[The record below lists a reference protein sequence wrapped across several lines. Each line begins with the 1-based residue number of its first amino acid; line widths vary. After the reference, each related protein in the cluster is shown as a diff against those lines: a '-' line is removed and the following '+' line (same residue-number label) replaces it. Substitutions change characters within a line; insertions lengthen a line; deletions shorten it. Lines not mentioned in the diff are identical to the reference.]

1 MDKKDNNIE
10 LRSEEVQEVMGE
22 IPSWIIRSGISILSL
37 IVLALLIGSCF
48 FRYPD
53 VISTQMTLTSHEP
66 VAQLVAR
73 TSGKISRLY
82 VYDGELVQ
90 QKQLLVVLENP
101 AMTDDVLYLE
111 RKLQKYL
118 DMPDSLTCQLLPTKE
133 LTLGDIRTTYSV
145 LLSDLHAYR
154 NYKTLDYYSKK
165 IGSIESQLQKHHT
178 YYELLQRQQQIMA
191 DQYQLAWQ
199 QYKRDSLLF
208 VQQVLSAYEHETART
223 TYLQSRYSLES
234 AKATMETE
242 RIQIGQM
249 EETLLDLQLEQQEKE
264 EVLLQNIHTSGEQV
278 MNAINSWKL
287 SYCIYA
293 PINEK
298 ITFTTYWNENQFI
311 PSGDTVCTIVPES
324 EDNLIGKAHLPV
336 ARSGKV
342 QVGQRVIVRF
352 SNYPDEEFGTVEG
365 RITSISLVPAE
376 ENYIAEISFPNG
388 LITNYGKTLPVLQ
401 EMSATAEIVTDD
413 LKLIER
419 FIQPIKK
426 IWRESI
432 KLKS

>member
-1 MDKKDNNIE
+1 MDNKDNNIE

-22 IPSWIIRSGISILSL
+22 IPSWIIRSGISIISL

-53 VISTQMTLTSHEP
+53 IIRTQMTLTSYEP

-82 VYDGELVQ
+82 VHDGELVQ

-101 AMTDDVLYLE
+101 AVTDDVLYLE
-111 RKLQKYL
+111 RELQEYL
-118 DMPDSLTCQLLPTKE
+118 DMPDSLTRQLLLTKE
-133 LTLGDIRTTYSV
+133 LALGDIRTTYSI

-165 IGSIESQLQKHHT
+165 ICSIEKQLQRHRI
-178 YYELLQRQQQIMA
+178 YYELLQRQQQLMT
-191 DQYQLAWQ
+191 DQFQLAQQ
-199 QYKRDSLLF
+199 QYERDSLLF
-208 VQQVLSAYEHETART
+208 AQHVLSAYEHESARK
-223 TYLQSRYSLES
+223 TYLQSCYSLEN

-242 RIQIGQM
+242 RIQIGQK
-249 EETLLDLQLEQQEKE
+249 EERLLDLQLEEQEKE
-264 EVLLQNIHTSGEQV
+264 EVLLQNIRTSGEQV
-278 MNAINSWKL
+278 MNDINSWKL

-293 PINEK
+293 PINGK
-298 ITFTTYWNENQFI
+298 ITFTTYWNDNQFI

-324 EDNLIGKAHLPV
+324 EDNLIGKAQLPI

-342 QVGQRVIVRF
+342 QIGQRVIVRF

-376 ENYIAEISFPNG
+376 ENYMAEITFPNG
-388 LITNYGKTLPVLQ
+388 LTTTYGKTLPVLQ

-426 IWRESI
+426 IWIESI
-432 KLKS
+432 K

>member
-53 VISTQMTLTSHEP
+53 VISTQMTLTSHES
-66 VAQLVAR
+66 VAQLIAR

-82 VYDGELVQ
+82 VHDGEQVL
-90 QKQLLVVLENP
+90 QKQLLVVLENS
-101 AMTDDVLYLE
+101 ATTDDVLYLE
-111 RKLQKYL
+111 HKLQNYL
-118 DMPDSLTCQLLPTKE
+118 DQPDSLTYKLLLTKE
-133 LTLGDIRTTYSV
+133 LVLGDIRTTYST
-145 LLSDLHAYR
+145 LLSDLHAYQ
-154 NYKTLDYYSKK
+154 NYKTLNYYPQK
-165 IGSIESQLQKHHT
+165 IGSTESQLQKHHA
-178 YYELLQRQQQIMA
+178 YYKLLQRQQQIME
-191 DQYQLAWQ
+191 DQYQLARQ
-199 QYKRDSLLF
+199 QYERDSLLF
-208 VQQVLSAYEHETART
+208 TQQVISAYEHETART
-223 TYLQSRYSLES
+223 TYLQSRYSLEN

-249 EETLLDLQLEQQEKE
+249 EETLLDLRLEQLEKE
-264 EVLLQNIHTSGEQV
+264 EVLLQNIRTSGEQV

-293 PINEK
+293 PINGK

-324 EDNLIGKAHLPV
+324 KGCLIGKAQLPV

-342 QVGQRVIVRF
+342 QVGQRVIIRF

-365 RITSISLVPAE
+365 RVSSVSLVPAE
-376 ENYIAEISFPNG
+376 ENYMVEIIFPNG
-388 LITNYGKTLPVLQ
+388 LTTNYGETLPILQ
-401 EMSATAEIVTDD
+401 EMPATAEIVTDD
-413 LKLIER
+413 LRLIER
-419 FIQPIKK
+419 FIQPVKKLWKEKIK
-426 IWRESI
+426 
-432 KLKS
+432 

>member
-1 MDKKDNNIE
+1 M
-10 LRSEEVQEVMGE
+10 
-22 IPSWIIRSGISILSL
+22 
-37 IVLALLIGSCF
+37 F
-48 FRYPD
+48 
-53 VISTQMTLTSHEP
+53 STADSH
-66 VAQLVAR
+66 
-73 TSGKISRLY
+73 
-82 VYDGELVQ
+82 
-90 QKQLLVVLENP
+90 
-101 AMTDDVLYLE
+101 
-111 RKLQKYL
+111 
-118 DMPDSLTCQLLPTKE
+118 
-133 LTLGDIRTTYSV
+133 
-145 LLSDLHAYR
+145 
-154 NYKTLDYYSKK
+154 YSKK
-165 IGSIESQLQKHHT
+165 ISSIESQLQKHHT
-178 YYELLQRQQQIMA
+178 YYALLQRQQQIMA

-208 VQQVLSAYEHETART
+208 VQQILSAYEHETART
-223 TYLQSRYSLES
+223 TYLQSLYSLES

-264 EVLLQNIHTSGEQV
+264 VVLLQNIHTSGEQV

-293 PINEK
+293 PINGK